1 MGIALFHGDFAW
13 LLGGMIAFTGI
24 MVFMWRVSRG
34 HVGGVLMSAAVW
46 YFVFSIHSGSNSG
59 IMTATVAALLF
70 DLIGWPIIKLF
81 MRR

>member
-13 LLGGMIAFTGI
+13 LLGGMIAFAGI

-34 HVGGVLMSAAVW
+34 HIGGVLMSAAVW
-46 YFVFSIHSGSNSG
+46 YFVFSIHKGSNSG

-70 DLIGWPIIKLF
+70 DLIGWPLVKLF
-81 MRR
+81 LRR